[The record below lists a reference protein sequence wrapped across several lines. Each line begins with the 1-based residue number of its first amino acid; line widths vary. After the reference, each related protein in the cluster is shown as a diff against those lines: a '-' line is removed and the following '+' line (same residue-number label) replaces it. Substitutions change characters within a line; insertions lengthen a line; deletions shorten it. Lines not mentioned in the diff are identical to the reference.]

1 MAIWARSLPSL
12 EDIPT
17 QGMFEDDSP
26 FPKVRFEL
34 KNFAGLIVPAFLS
47 ENSNLLGTED
57 LHVCVLVPEQK

>member
-1 MAIWARSLPSL
+1 
-12 EDIPT
+12 
-17 QGMFEDDSP
+17 MFEDDFP